1 MDRPIDSFAESSDD
15 GWDPLDD
22 WGDEA
27 PKEPSA
33 AERAAEVDKREF
45 AQADASDLYDED
57 TQAFIFLLSIAVSR
71 LGGVMAVSMA
81 DRAGEY
87 RLGIDQSGLKP
98 GGDGF
103 IRLYN
108 IPAEDA

>member
-1 MDRPIDSFAESSDD
+1 MDRPIDPTASD
-15 GWDPLDD
+15 DD
-22 WGDEA
+22 WGAELFGTDGA
-27 PKEPSA
+27 PQEPSA
-33 AERAAEVDKREF
+33 AQRAEEVDKREF

-108 IPAEDA
+108 IPVEDA